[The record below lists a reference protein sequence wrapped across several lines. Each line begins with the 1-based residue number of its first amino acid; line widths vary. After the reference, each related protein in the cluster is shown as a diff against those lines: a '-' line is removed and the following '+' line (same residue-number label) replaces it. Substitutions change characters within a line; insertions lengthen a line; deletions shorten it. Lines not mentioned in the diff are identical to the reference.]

1 MNPIPQNDKE
11 MKSNANTANP
21 AIPDT
26 LIIRRRDETPDN
38 FSNFDAST
46 ISAQSQ
52 LYTVIL

>member
-1 MNPIPQNDKE
+1 MNPIPQNEKE